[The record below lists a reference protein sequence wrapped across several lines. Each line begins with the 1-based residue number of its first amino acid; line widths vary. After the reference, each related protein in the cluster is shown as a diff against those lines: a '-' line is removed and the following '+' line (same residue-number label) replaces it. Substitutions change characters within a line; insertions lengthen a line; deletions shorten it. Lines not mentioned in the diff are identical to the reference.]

1 MPVSGSNDKMNSGD
15 QVDAN
20 TWKWWLCC
28 DYCQVVSHFK
38 ILSLLRP
45 ILISEILNCG
55 GKKWTLSMKYVNLCP
70 LSLGNLT
77 CLPTILHV
85 FIHSF
90 IHRVSHF
97 VKLQASKADDESWQ
111 RVAQVREPIR
121 RWLGVWP
128 KDRLVCIWK
137 ACGKASL
144 FIFRNWLSLRRALPP
159 GSSRHPLPTPRCQNI
174 RIQKIKGLVDYPEIF
189 LIVN

>member
-1 MPVSGSNDKMNSGD
+1 MPMMPLSGSNDKMNSGD

-20 TWKWWLCC
+20 TGKWWLCC

-45 ILISEILNCG
+45 ILISEILKCG

-77 CLPTILHV
+77 CLPSCM
-85 FIHSF
+85 FSF
-90 IHRVSHF
+90 IHRDIHF
-97 VKLQASKADDESWQ
+97 VKLQASKADDEGWQ
-111 RVAQVREPIR
+111 RVARVRKPVR
-121 RWLGVWP
+121 RWLGVWLQ
-128 KDRLVCIWK
+128 DRLVCIWK

-144 FIFRNWLSLRRALPP
+144 FIFRNWLSLGRTLPP
-159 GSSRHPLPTPRCQNI
+159 GSSRPPRDV
-174 RIQKIKGLVDYPEIF
+174 KTSGYKK
-189 LIVN
+189 